1 VPHAEYT
8 DDLPLAEI
16 PARLAAL
23 IDGERD
29 FLANTANAA
38 SLIGNAMP
46 GLNWCGFYF
55 YRGGELVLGPF
66 LGKPA
71 CVRIALKRGVCG
83 AAARERRTQL
93 VADVHEFPGHI
104 ACDAASAAELVV
116 PLVDAQDRLLGV
128 LDLDSPEK
136 GRFSEEEAR
145 VMEAAMR
152 VLVTGSDTPW
162 FIDGE

>member
-1 VPHAEYT
+1 MPHAEYA
-8 DDLPLAEI
+8 DELPLAEI

-38 SLIGNAMP
+38 SLLAHALP
-46 GLNWCGFYF
+46 RLNWCGFYF
-55 YRGGELVLGPF
+55 YRGGELILGPF

-71 CVRIALKRGVCG
+71 CVRISLKRGVCG
-83 AAARERRTQL
+83 AAARERRTQR

-104 ACDAASAAELVV
+104 ACDAASAAELVI
-116 PLVDAQDRLLGV
+116 PLIAADGRLLGV

-136 GRFSEEEAR
+136 NRFSAEEAA
-145 VMEAAMR
+145 VLEESMR
-152 VLVTGSDTPW
+152 VLIAGSDAPDW
-162 FIDGE
+162 IG